1 MIEEIQGYEVA
12 RLADPTPLQ
21 LVETIDGAE
30 KANIDI
36 QVSTAHAY
44 PRSISRAVNNAI
56 AIAVMDKETA
66 QSCGYALPSR
76 WQTNHRPIGASCK
89 NHRAAIWQYA
99 C

>member
-36 QVSTAHAY
+36 QVSTAH
-44 PRSISRAVNNAI
+44 
-56 AIAVMDKETA
+56 E
-66 QSCGYALPSR
+66 
-76 WQTNHRPIGASCK
+76 IGRASC
-89 NHRAAIWQYA
+89 RERV
-99 C
+99 CDLV